1 MPVTDNTSTGDRVVR
16 EKATE
21 PGQVGSPMS
30 GVIVALKV
38 GAGNKVKEGE
48 TVATLSAMKM
58 ESSLR
63 ATKDGVVKRVVVNV
77 GDKVDGDDLIM
88 EIE

>member
-1 MPVTDNTSTGDRVVR
+1 
-16 EKATE
+16 
-21 PGQVGSPMS
+21 MS

-38 GAGNKVKEGE
+38 SAGNEVREGE

-63 ATKDGVVKRVVVNV
+63 APKDGVVKRVLVNV
-77 GDKVDGDDLIM
+77 GDKVDGDDLVM